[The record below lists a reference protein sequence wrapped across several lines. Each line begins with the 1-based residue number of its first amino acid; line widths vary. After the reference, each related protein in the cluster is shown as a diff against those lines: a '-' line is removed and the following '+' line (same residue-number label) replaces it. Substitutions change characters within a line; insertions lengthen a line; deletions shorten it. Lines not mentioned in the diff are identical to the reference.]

1 MSRYLMKFVGKYRV
15 KTNLDL
21 ETNDVPRDE
30 HGVIDPD
37 FDDIYIKC
45 AKNAQIYHYGDDVLV
60 AYVPSLGRAH
70 NILIAMAK
78 DLHLIPEESA
88 SRDYE
93 TLYST
98 LNQDGTIYDIRE
110 NSEEIEFKFRAKD
123 IEFVAKYLQ
132 PQTSGASISPFS
144 SKNLPKASYEI
155 PTEDLEEYLRI
166 TSVVPKKDKLK
177 VGHLQKRF
185 IKDILSIDNSYKDI
199 DFKSDMKKK
208 MLKGKEYIHSIGA
221 WDKYMN
227 YLQQELQED

>member
-15 KTNLDL
+15 KANLDL

-45 AKNAQIYHYGDDVLV
+45 AKNAQIYHYGDDILV
-60 AYVPSLGRAH
+60 AYIPSLGRAH

-78 DLHLIPEESA
+78 DLHLIPEESI

-93 TLYST
+93 ALYSI

-110 NSEEIEFKFRAKD
+110 NSEEIEFKFKD
-123 IEFVAKYLQ
+123 ENIEFVAKYLQ

-144 SKNLPKASYEI
+144 SKNLPKTSYVI
-155 PTEDLEEYLRI
+155 PTEDLEEYLNI
-166 TSVVPKKDKLK
+166 TSVIQKEDKLK
-177 VGHLQKRF
+177 VGRLQNQFLRN
-185 IKDILSIDNSYKDI
+185 ILSNEEQYKDI

-221 WDKYMN
+221 WDKYLK
-227 YLQQELQED
+227 YLQQEL

>member
-15 KTNLDL
+15 KANLDL

-45 AKNAQIYHYGDDVLV
+45 AKNAQIYHYGDDILV

-78 DLHLIPEESA
+78 DLHIISEESM

-93 TLYST
+93 ALYST

-110 NSEEIEFKFRAKD
+110 NSEEVEFKFKD
-123 IEFVAKYLQ
+123 ENIEFVAKYLQ

-144 SKNLPKASYEI
+144 SKNLPKTSYKI
-155 PTEDLEEYLRI
+155 SDSDMNKYLEI
-166 TSVVPKKDKLK
+166 TSVVPKEDKLK
-177 VGHLQKRF
+177 IGIITRKFLK
-185 IKDILSIDNSYKDI
+185 SIANEEQYKDI

-221 WDKYMN
+221 WDKYIE
-227 YLQQELQED
+227 YLQQELQGV